1 MAIIVTGATGNFGR
15 QVTDILLQ
23 EVAPKDLILLTRRPE
38 RLADLAAEGVQVRK
52 GDFDDPAS
60 LPAAFEGGER
70 MLLISTARVGSRVGQ
85 HGAAIDAAKQVG
97 VKHIAYTS
105 FVGVHD
111 DNPAIVTVD
120 HRATEDLMRASGM
133 AWTALRDSQYA
144 EAAAQVMAPQFLPSG
159 KWATNAGEG
168 KIGMV
173 SRDDCVA
180 CAAKIL
186 TTPGHENRAYDI
198 TGPELISYRDI
209 CNLTAEISG
218 KPLEFIPI
226 TDDEMYAVF
235 DAAGVPREA
244 SDDPVNAA
252 IPWCSDDMVSFAKG
266 IRLGHF
272 AIISDHVQQILGR
285 PPVSLRSVMEKYA
298 HTWPV

>member
-120 HRATEDLMRASGM
+120 HRATEDLMRASGL

-144 EAAAQVMAPQFLPSG
+144 EAAA
-159 KWATNAGEG
+159 
-168 KIGMV
+168 
-173 SRDDCVA
+173 
-180 CAAKIL
+180 
-186 TTPGHENRAYDI
+186 
-198 TGPELISYRDI
+198 
-209 CNLTAEISG
+209 
-218 KPLEFIPI
+218 
-226 TDDEMYAVF
+226 
-235 DAAGVPREA
+235 GVPVEVLAHAHRRVDRARIEA
-244 SDDPVNAA
+244 VIAP
-252 IPWCSDDMVSFAKG
+252 PWAVRCAG
-266 IRLGHF
+266 RLMC
-272 AIISDHVQQILGR
+272 GR
-285 PPVSLRSVMEKYA
+285 RRCGRDYG
-298 HTWPV
+298 